1 MGFLAA
7 LPVLSTNLTFHL
19 VSIFHTKLCL
29 EKGLGRMGSADQGNW
44 LVPEATGRRPLPAKP
59 PVLGFLLRQTQH

>member
-7 LPVLSTNLTFHL
+7 LPVLSTNVTFHL
-19 VSIFHTKLCL
+19 VSISHIKLWL

-44 LVPEATGRRPLPAKP
+44 LVPEATG
-59 PVLGFLLRQTQH
+59 